1 MTFGRHLLGRWP
13 LDPAIAYLNHGTVGV
28 TPTSVQERQDA
39 IRLEIERQPARFMR
53 HHLRPRLREAADAVG
68 RCLGAAGSDIVF
80 VENATTG
87 INSVLRS
94 LEFAA
99 GDEIL
104 ICDHTYPAVR
114 NAVDFV
120 CRRTGAV
127 MTEARIPFPI
137 AEPGAALAALD
148 AALTDRTRLVV
159 IDHVTSHT
167 GLKLPLAEMAALAR
181 QRGAASLVDAAHA
194 PGMFPYRIDALGV
207 DWYVANLHKWLFAP
221 RGTAILWC
229 PPERQVGLHPAV
241 ISHGLDKGFHEEF
254 AWTGTRD
261 FSAWLAA
268 PAGVEVLAALGPEAV
283 SRHNRELVTAGA
295 RMVADRWGTE
305 ASVPEAMTES
315 IALVAVPARFGT
327 TADEASDLR
336 DRLLFQHGIEC
347 AVYRFGDRLWARV
360 SAQVYNDMDDFE
372 RLARALN

>member
-28 TPTSVQERQDA
+28 TPTSVQQRQDA

-68 RCLGAAGSDIVF
+68 RFLGAAGDDIVF

-87 INSVLRS
+87 INAVLRS
-94 LEFAA
+94 LGFAP

-114 NAVDFV
+114 NAVAFV
-120 CRRTGAV
+120 CRPTGAV
-127 MTEARIPFPI
+127 MTEARLPFPL
-137 AEPGAALAALD
+137 ATPDGALAALD
-148 AALTDRTRLVV
+148 AALTARTRLVV
-159 IDHVTSHT
+159 IDHVTSQT
-167 GLKLPLAEMAALAR
+167 GLKLPIAEMAALIR
-181 QRGAASLVDAAHA
+181 RRGALSLVDAAHA
-194 PGMFPYRIDALGV
+194 PGMFAYRIDALGV

-229 PPERQVGLHPAV
+229 AGERQQGLHPAV

-268 PAGVEVLAALGPEAV
+268 PAGIEVLEQLGPAAAW
-283 SRHNRELVTAGA
+283 RHNRDLAIAGA
-295 RMVADRWGTE
+295 QAVAARWGTE
-305 ASVPEAMTES
+305 ASVPAGMTES
-315 IALVAVPARFGT
+315 IALVAVPERFGT

-360 SAQVYNDMDDFE
+360 SAQVYNDMADFE